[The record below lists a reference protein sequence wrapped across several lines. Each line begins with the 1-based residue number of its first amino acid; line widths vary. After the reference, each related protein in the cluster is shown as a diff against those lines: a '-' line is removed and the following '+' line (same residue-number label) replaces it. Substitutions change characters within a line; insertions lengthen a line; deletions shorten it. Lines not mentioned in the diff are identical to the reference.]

1 MRKSIVAKVDIMK
14 GDRFSKLNITT
25 KRPRCGV
32 SPIFWN
38 KLLGKK
44 SKNNYKIDQPLKK
57 MKLKVICFLDLGLN
71 LLGENLINLLS
82 NSKKSNVT

>member
-1 MRKSIVAKVDIMK
+1 MELVRY
-14 GDRFSKLNITT
+14 
-25 KRPRCGV
+25 
-32 SPIFWN
+32 FWN

-57 MKLKVICFLDLGLN
+57 MKYKVIFCFLDLKAEFGLS
-71 LLGENLINLLS
+71 ENLINLLS